1 MGMSPVTNNPQ
12 PAPPG
17 SVAIFGQVRRIL
29 HPAIKLA
36 TKKPA
41 VAGGAVLTFAT
52 FIASMFS
59 RTLLP
64 VLGIPAISFFIYQ
77 IFFAS
82 NADGADQLQDKSAE
96 GQNNLE
102 APLLEEMATAYS

>member
-1 MGMSPVTNNPQ
+1 MGMSPVTNNLQ

-17 SVAIFGQVRRIL
+17 SVVIFGQVKRIL

-36 TKKPA
+36 TEKPA
-41 VAGGAVLTFAT
+41 VASGAVLTFAT

-82 NADGADQLQDKSAE
+82 NTDGADQLQDKSE
-96 GQNNLE
+96 KGQNNLG
-102 APLLEEMATAYS
+102 APLLEEVAVAYN

>member
-1 MGMSPVTNNPQ
+1 MGMSPVTNNLQ
-12 PAPPG
+12 PAPPS
-17 SVAIFGQVRRIL
+17 SVAIFGQARRIL
-29 HPAIKLA
+29 DPAIKLA
-36 TKKPA
+36 TAKPA
-41 VAGGAVLTFAT
+41 VASGAVLTFAT

-82 NADGADQLQDKSAE
+82 NADGAGQLQDKPGE
-96 GQNNLE
+96 RQDNLG
-102 APLLEEMATAYS
+102 APLLEEVVAAYN